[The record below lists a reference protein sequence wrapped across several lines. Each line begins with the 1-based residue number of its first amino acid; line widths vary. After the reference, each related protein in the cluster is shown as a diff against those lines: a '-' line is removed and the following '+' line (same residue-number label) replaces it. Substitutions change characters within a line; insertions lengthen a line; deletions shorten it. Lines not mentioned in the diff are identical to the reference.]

1 MRLEGKIPETTTI
14 PVDEFSHDLELVVT
28 FTLQGF
34 DPARAGCN
42 LDTKIQFIRSLT
54 DNPGY
59 TGTTFTVDR
68 ATLRPRRTP

>member
-14 PVDEFSHDLELVVT
+14 PVDELSHDLELVVT

-34 DPARAGCN
+34 DPARAGRN
-42 LDTKIQFIRSLT
+42 LDTKIQFIQSLI
-54 DNPGY
+54 NPGY
-59 TGTTFTVDR
+59 AGTTFTVDR